1 MKNIIV
7 SNERV
12 TKNSTAINSSMSVL
26 FNLLFYFQ
34 PLFKNSSDSLCI
46 FFGLSSFA

>member
-12 TKNSTAINSSMSVL
+12 TINSTAINPSMSVL
-26 FNLLFYFQ
+26 FNLLFNF
-34 PLFKNSSDSLCI
+34 
-46 FFGLSSFA
+46 